1 MEMEKCFNRQLFLG
15 RLSGT
20 YIFLFT
26 FKQLFLCGSQILT
39 HQQDTRKTFL
49 QLHNIILREICLTM
63 TKVPII

>member
-26 FKQLFLCGSQILT
+26 FEQLFLMRTSNFNAST
-39 HQQDTRKTFL
+39 RDTRKTFL
-49 QLHNIILREICLTM
+49 QLHNIILRGIS
-63 TKVPII
+63 V